1 MFSSVMEFAI
11 CVFWQTPKINFPK
24 EMKPLRNFP
33 PLSLFS
39 SLSLF
44 LLSLAVPLSSCF
56 ALQADRFVRLKGSTQ
71 TALVVL
77 ANNGKDVMAFRDK
90 QRYLAEDVSLTCAC
104 VSRRMHTHMHVQL
117 LLLSTVTVFNVD

>member
-1 MFSSVMEFAI
+1 MSQLLEVVFSSVEFAI
-11 CVFWQTPKINFPK
+11 CVFWQTPKINFPE

-33 PLSLFS
+33 FLSLSAPLSLPPS
-39 SLSLF
+39 VSLSL
-44 LLSLAVPLSSCF
+44 CF

-77 ANNGKDVMAFRDK
+77 ANNSKDVMAFRDK

-104 VSRRMHTHMHVQL
+104 ISRHARTYTPTHTHTR
-117 LLLSTVTVFNVD
+117 STATLT